1 MRCSLHEACQ
11 GAHII
16 SRLQFR
22 QAQKMMALMNE
33 HRDPASLQKRKLHKR
48 IIESLGNM
56 CLAVAKIPDWIRMKT
71 RHAKELRVLSSEQD
85 DIRKDRLDAKMH
97 DTNEPWDMR
106 TAFHAI
112 SGTCVYRSEF
122 TTGRTMITLDLEML
136 KYLASNEPNTL
147 LPLKSAATQN
157 SGQASGIV
165 KLITCIQAAWFCSQC
180 IARMSTGRAIS
191 LLELNTFAH
200 CVSAFFIYG
209 FWWYKPHDLTS
220 HTFIQSETLDFL
232 FLRDAAVQASN
243 RSVYKYPAFSV
254 SIYAGNSVGVNVRL
268 AKITMTEV
276 QSNQEEDATSLKIT
290 ARDAIPGT
298 GFVFRRPRMPY
309 GGSGFF
315 FLPKQSLIH
324 WQRLWCFMAE
334 TSFGMES
341 VDGHV
346 PDLQSTSRFRNFRG
360 DFELVIVS
368 IVIPLGTSSSYYRD
382 DIRRIIPSNIAF
394 VLYGGLHLLAWQ
406 YSFRSTTETILWK
419 IAAVFTA
426 SSGMMALLFGF
437 IIDQLPANRAATNKL
452 LHGLSRIV
460 ETLATTLVIA
470 WVPINLI
477 ARTYLFVESFVALP
491 NSPPSTYQIP
501 NFAAYVPHI

>member
-1 MRCSLHEACQ
+1 
-11 GAHII
+11 
-16 SRLQFR
+16 
-22 QAQKMMALMNE
+22 MMALMNE

-56 CLAVAKIPDWIRMKT
+56 CLAVLNIPDWIRMKT

-209 FWWYKPHDLTS
+209 FWWYKPYDVAS
-220 HTFIQSETLDFL
+220 HTFIQSEMLDFL
-232 FLRDAAVQASN
+232 FLRDAAVKASQ
-243 RSVYKYPAFSV
+243 RSGYKRPSFSV
-254 SIYAGNSVGVNVRL
+254 SIYAKNSVGVDVRL
-268 AKITMTEV
+268 AEIAMKEA

-290 ARDAIPGT
+290 ARGVIPGT
-298 GFVFRRPRMPY
+298 GFVFLTPRLSY
-309 GGSGFF
+309 DGSDFF
-315 FLPKQSLIH
+315 FLRKQSLIH

-334 TSFGMES
+334 TSFGLES
-341 VDGHV
+341 VQGHV
-346 PDLQSTSRFRNFRG
+346 PDLQGTSRFRNFRG
-360 DFELVIVS
+360 DFWDAIFS
-368 IVIPLGTSSSYYRD
+368 IVVPFFSSPTSSSSYWD
-382 DIRRIIPSNIAF
+382 DVKRMIPSNIAF

-419 IAAVFTA
+419 MAGVITA
-426 SSGMMALLFGF
+426 SSGITALLFLF
-437 IIDQLPANRAATNKL
+437 ISGRLSSDRPATNKL
-452 LHGLSRIV
+452 LYGLLRIV
-460 ETLATTLVIA
+460 VNVAAMLIIA